1 MMEDRILDALGST
14 RDSWI
19 AEAAAL
25 EGKRSFRLRRWTA
38 LAACFVL
45 IFSIAVTAEGSSGSV
60 SNLLAPLFG
69 MALTEIVD
77 GIGRPVGV
85 SATAEGYTLTAD
97 AIIGDRYNVA
107 IVFTLSREDGGPL
120 PEAGRL
126 QFKEREYFGRRGS
139 GGGYWTASQRGE
151 DPGKV
156 SFVYC
161 WKSEAKQL
169 GRYWGACFS
178 QLVLEGEDGQE
189 QLLAE
194 GPWELEFT
202 MRYQD
207 SSVKLPLKN
216 LEVTMPLGTV
226 CLVKRI
232 LLSPV
237 GISLD
242 MKVRNYQKADF
253 GKFTVT
259 LRMKD
264 GTLFSK
270 EGGQSGHFNLEDG
283 TGRIAFRHM
292 FEEPILVEDVVA
304 LILCGQEFALE

>member
-19 AEAAAL
+19 VEAAAL

-45 IFSIAVTAEGSSGSV
+45 VFSMAVTAEASSGTV

-69 MALTEIVD
+69 NAQTEIVD

-85 SATAEGYTLTAD
+85 SAAADGYILTAD

-120 PEAGRL
+120 PEEGRL
-126 QFKEREYFGRRGS
+126 QFQEQEFFGLRGS
-139 GGGYWTASQRGE
+139 GSGYWTAGQRGE

-156 SFVYC
+156 NFVYS
-161 WKSEAKQL
+161 WGSETRQL

-178 QLVLEGEDGQE
+178 RLVLEGEDGQE

-216 LEVTMPLGTV
+216 RKVTMPMGTV
-226 CLVKRI
+226 CQVKKT

-237 GISLD
+237 GIFMV
-242 MKVRNYQKADF
+242 MKASNYQPSDF

-270 EGGQSGHFNLEDG
+270 EGGQGAHINLETG
-283 TGRIAFRHM
+283 TGWLTFQHM
-292 FEEPILVEDVVA
+292 FEEPISMEDVAA
-304 LILCGQEFALE
+304 LILCGQEFPLE